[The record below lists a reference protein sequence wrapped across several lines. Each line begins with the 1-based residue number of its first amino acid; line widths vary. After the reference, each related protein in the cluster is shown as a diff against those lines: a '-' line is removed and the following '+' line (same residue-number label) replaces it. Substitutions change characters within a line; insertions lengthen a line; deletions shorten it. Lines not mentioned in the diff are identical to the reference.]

1 MKKTAIKILSVI
13 ICIAL
18 ALSAAVPAF
27 AAGEKTAF
35 IVVSGMNTFP
45 LKLADGGNAFPPSG
59 EDTAKMVLSVTGP
72 TLKYI
77 ADRDY
82 EALGNGILA
91 PLRLYFSKL
100 ECDNNGNSVCDV
112 VTTEIHGSMAK
123 NGITFEDKDQDEFA
137 LVRAG
142 IEKFGAEN
150 TFFFNYDWRL
160 DPLDHADKLNAFI
173 KSVKEETS
181 CDRIALAAYSMGGT
195 VVCSYLYKYGSADVD
210 SVALC
215 STAFQGTTSLSS
227 LFTADMDLSMDGLL
241 KRLAQLTRNN
251 ALENLVEYINELLE
265 LSGVNGALEKFANDM
280 QLSLKRRLYDELIT
294 PVFGHMPGLW
304 ALVDGK
310 SYENAKAW
318 MLDEN
323 VNAVLIKRADEY
335 HYNVQQRAG
344 ELLKKASADT
354 NIYLLA
360 QYNMQ
365 GLPVSEVSSTSNN
378 DYLIDVTYASGGA
391 VCADLGETLGS
402 DYVQAVDCGHNH
414 LSADGQ
420 IDASTC
426 MFPESTWFIRDMGHV
441 DYPYGSGTEL
451 IITLSASEEQLT
463 VFSDARYPQF
473 LKYSYGENTLIPV
486 SDMRATTADVIF
498 ELLTRITRLIF
509 GVAASVLGK

>member
-1 MKKTAIKILSVI
+1 MKKTALKILSVI
-13 ICIAL
+13 LCLVL
-18 ALSAAVPAF
+18 ALSAAIPAF

-45 LKLADGGNAFPPSG
+45 LKLADGSNAFPPSG

-77 ADRDY
+77 IDRDY

-160 DPLDHADKLNAFI
+160 DPLDHAEKLHDFI
-173 KSVKEETS
+173 ESVKEETS
-181 CDRIALAAYSMGGT
+181 CGRIALAAYSMGGT
-195 VVCSYLYKYGSADVD
+195 VVCSYLYKYGSADLD
-210 SVALC
+210 SIALC

-227 LFTADMDLSMDGLL
+227 LFTADMDLSMDGLM

-251 ALENLVEYINELLE
+251 TLEGLMEYINEILN

-280 QLSLKRRLYDELIT
+280 QLSLKKRLYDEFIT

-310 SYENAKAW
+310 SYEDAKEW

-323 VNAVLIKRADEY
+323 VNAALIKRADEY
-335 HYNVQQRAG
+335 HYNVQQKADK
-344 ELLKKASADT
+344 LLKTACADT
-354 NIYLLA
+354 NIYLIA

-402 DYVQAVDCGHNH
+402 GYVQAVDCGHNH

-441 DYPYGSGTEL
+441 DYPYGSGTDL
-451 IITLSASEEQLT
+451 IITLSASEKQLT
-463 VFSDARYPQF
+463 VFSDAKYPQF
-473 LKYSYGENTLIPV
+473 LKYSYADNTLIPV
-486 SDMRATTADVIF
+486 EDMQETPADAVF
-498 ELLTRITRLIF
+498 NVLTRITVFIF
-509 GVAASVLGK
+509 KIASAIIGR